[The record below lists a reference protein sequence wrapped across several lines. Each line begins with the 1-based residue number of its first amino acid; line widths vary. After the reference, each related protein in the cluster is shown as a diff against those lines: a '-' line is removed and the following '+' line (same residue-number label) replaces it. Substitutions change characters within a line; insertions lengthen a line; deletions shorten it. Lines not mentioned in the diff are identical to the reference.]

1 MHPPSNSAVRTTR
14 DKNKSRTKRAK
25 RAKVTV
31 SICIHRVTN
40 REIIDIER
48 REDRDRDRGEVVY
61 ISNNKQKVEK
71 SATHPASRT
80 SHAYTYDIYIY
91 ICITYTYIYIN
102 YIICI
107 FLYVIFIYAQTVA
120 FVEYI
125 SEVSNIQEFKIK
137 ILIIFESRCSTFF
150 TFQISEFIN
159 LKSHRQTC
167 TFRSLGER
175 MFHERYVLLYSTSCY
190 QVR

>member
-61 ISNNKQKVEK
+61 ISNNK
-71 SATHPASRT
+71 
-80 SHAYTYDIYIY
+80 
-91 ICITYTYIYIN
+91 
-102 YIICI
+102 
-107 FLYVIFIYAQTVA
+107 
-120 FVEYI
+120 
-125 SEVSNIQEFKIK
+125 
-137 ILIIFESRCSTFF
+137 
-150 TFQISEFIN
+150 
-159 LKSHRQTC
+159 
-167 TFRSLGER
+167 
-175 MFHERYVLLYSTSCY
+175 
-190 QVR
+190 

>member
-61 ISNNKQKVEK
+61 ISNNKQKLEK

-91 ICITYTYIYIN
+91 MYNIYIYI
-102 YIICI
+102 YK
-107 FLYVIFIYAQTVA
+107 LYNL
-120 FVEYI
+120 YI
-125 SEVSNIQEFKIK
+125 SIRNIYLCTDCCVRGIYFRGIEYPRIQNQNFDHLRVTLFYFFYISNIRI
-137 ILIIFESRCSTFF
+137 
-150 TFQISEFIN
+150 
-159 LKSHRQTC
+159 
-167 TFRSLGER
+167 
-175 MFHERYVLLYSTSCY
+175 Y
-190 QVR
+190 